1 MYETLEDRLRRLGDT
16 LPEPSDAHTES
27 SDDCYFR
34 LQPKP
39 AELAGRMVVGI
50 SGRG

>member
-1 MYETLEDRLRRLGDT
+1 MRTRSLR
-16 LPEPSDAHTES
+16 
-27 SDDCYFR
+27 DDCYFR